1 MGRRAG
7 PGGTPPAVTELLSRH
22 IGQALGSAELARFLR
37 ERGAEPMPTTPQA
50 TGQFIAAEVQKWGDA
65 VRRSGAQVD

>member
-1 MGRRAG
+1 
-7 PGGTPPAVTELLSRH
+7 
-22 IGQALGSAELARFLR
+22 
-37 ERGAEPMPTTPQA
+37 AEPMPTTPQA

>member
-1 MGRRAG
+1 
-7 PGGTPPAVTELLSRH
+7 
-22 IGQALGSAELARFLR
+22 
-37 ERGAEPMPTTPQA
+37 MPTTPQA